1 MTARPSRMRASGRR
15 AAILCLVVWT
25 AGILMVGI
33 LPLSN
38 FVGHSHW
45 EYIKWLPTGDDLR
58 SPKYLLDIG
67 TDLIG
72 NAILFLPLGFL
83 LSRLLMP
90 SSWST
95 QLMAVAGIA
104 GVLSL
109 SIEWYQVYCHFRFP
123 SIFDIITNVA
133 GAVAGLYLSVT
144 RPDVLSMLREPFT
157 PIPPDHTRVP

>member
-1 MTARPSRMRASGRR
+1 MRAGGTRTTL
-15 AAILCLVVWT
+15 LCLVVWT

-45 EYIKWLPTGDDLR
+45 EYIKWLPTSDDLR
-58 SPKYLLDIG
+58 SPKYVLDIG

-72 NAILFLPLGFL
+72 NTILFLPLGFL
-83 LSRLLMP
+83 LSRFLMP
-90 SSWST
+90 LPWST

-104 GVLSL
+104 GVLSG
-109 SIEWYQVYCHFRFP
+109 SIEWYQVYCHYRFP

-133 GAVAGLYLSVT
+133 GAGAGLHLSVT
-144 RPDVLSMLREPFT
+144 RPNLLSMLRDPSLT
-157 PIPPDHTRVP
+157 PIPPDRTRVP